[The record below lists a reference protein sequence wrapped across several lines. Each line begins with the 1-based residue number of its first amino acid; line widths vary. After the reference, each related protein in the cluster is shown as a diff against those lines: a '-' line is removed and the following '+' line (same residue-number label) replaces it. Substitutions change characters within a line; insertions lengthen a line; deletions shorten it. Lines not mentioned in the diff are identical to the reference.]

1 MKRLQSR
8 TASANGPERKSRIVC
23 KSRTTVLPS
32 PAGRCREQ
40 RYEFCPTNV
49 STSPGIKRPIANYAR
64 PDWRDQ
70 GRGVIKPSHIV
81 NAGFALIIAA
91 FRAEVAS
98 IKKSALIRRANFYA
112 YVA

>member
-8 TASANGPERKSRIVC
+8 TASANGPEESDRLQEQDNKF
-23 KSRTTVLPS
+23 
-32 PAGRCREQ
+32 CRALRAAVAN

-70 GRGVIKPSHIV
+70 GRGFIKPSYIV
-81 NAGFALIIAA
+81 NVGFALIIAA

-98 IKKSALIRRANFYA
+98 IKKSAMIRRANFYA